1 MSPPPRTSL
10 EPSTCGNV
18 SDELTHAANIER
30 VRQLLAEAEPER
42 LKSYLAAF
50 HASDLADLIEALDEE
65 ERAAVVRIL
74 PDEIASETLAEME
87 EGEHPEELLIA
98 DPERVAE
105 LVQELSDDDAA
116 DIIGD
121 LPLEKQVEV
130 LAQLP
135 LADANELRDLL
146 AYDEESAGGVMTTE
160 VVAVTENATVSEA
173 IEEIR
178 RQVAEGEA
186 FYAVFVVDE
195 KGVLQGTVSFQDLII
210 SNPSKPIREITEPPV
225 AVVPAT
231 MDQEE
236 VARVMSR
243 YNLVSIPVVD
253 PADRLLGRITFDD
266 VMDIIEAET
275 TEDILRFS
283 GASGEEYLRGSVG
296 EAIRNRLPWL
306 VLAML
311 TTSVAATIVWVF
323 RDTVERI
330 VLLAAIMPVIAAL
343 GGNAG
348 TQALAVTVRRLA
360 LSPERSGAWRVVAK
374 EIAVGLANGAVIGL
388 LAAVAGLLLPE
399 GTIYL
404 GAGGDGG
411 DVGQPGGGGFRRRL
425 RAGAAREAG
434 RRSGGGLVGLLHR
447 AHRFVW
453 LPFPSGSGELD
464 LVAANLSR
472 ALRRCDSSGVRVLHP
487 VLAQHAGNM
496 PNRHCIDRGLRP
508 RAYAAWPR
516 SDMVSTRHG

>member
-1 MSPPPRTSL
+1 M
-10 EPSTCGNV
+10 G
-18 SDELTHAANIER
+18 DELTHAGNVDR
-30 VRQLLAEAEPER
+30 VRQLLIEAEPER

-50 HASDLADLIEALDEE
+50 HPSDLADLIEALDEE
-65 ERAAVVRIL
+65 ERAAVMRIL

-98 DPERVAE
+98 DPARVAE

-135 LADANELRDLL
+135 LDEASELRDLL

-160 VVAVTENATVSEA
+160 VIAVTESVTVSEA

-178 RQVAEGEA
+178 RQVAEGED
-186 FYAVFVVDE
+186 FYSVFVVE
-195 KGVLQGTVSFQDLII
+195 AGGKLRGTVSFQDLII
-210 SNPSKPIREITEPPV
+210 SSPSRSIREIIEPPK

-253 PADRLLGRITFDD
+253 PAGRLLGRITFDD

-306 VLAML
+306 VLALL

-360 LSPERSGAWRVVAK
+360 VSTERSGAWSVIGK
-374 EIAVGLANGAVIGL
+374 EAAVGLTNGAVIGA
-388 LAAVAGLLLPE
+388 LAALAGYLIQGSILLGLVVMTAMWGNLVVAGFAGAFVPVLLERLGLDPAVASSVFFTALTDLFGFLFLLGLASWVLLPQ
-399 GTIYL
+399 
-404 GAGGDGG
+404 
-411 DVGQPGGGGFRRRL
+411 V
-425 RAGAAREAG
+425 
-434 RRSGGGLVGLLHR
+434 
-447 AHRFVW
+447 
-453 LPFPSGSGELD
+453 
-464 LVAANLSR
+464 
-472 ALRRCDSSGVRVLHP
+472 
-487 VLAQHAGNM
+487 
-496 PNRHCIDRGLRP
+496 
-508 RAYAAWPR
+508 
-516 SDMVSTRHG
+516 